1 MHKQKS
7 INLKKLFKKNNIL
20 FFGDDHDMNQGR
32 YWLSK
37 ELLNLDNI
45 DYLGIE
51 YIDTSKQELINNSE
65 YNKLGIYLKKVYKD
79 FPGFSPDSI
88 INLIKIAKTKNIK
101 VYGIEMPEASFD
113 NWYTKEAQDARVKY
127 ISKQIIKISKLG
139 KGIILLGADHV
150 EKNRKNVC
158 HNIKKRYEDILSII
172 FIGGRNWSQD
182 TEEYWIRKLEMDS
195 QRNKIQNDFFVI
207 RTKNHIFPTDYIL
220 HFPQIEKIGVSLTY
234 S

>member
-1 MHKQKS
+1 MYKQDI
-7 INLKKLFKKNNIL
+7 INLKKILEKNDII

-65 YNKLGIYLKKVYKD
+65 YNKLAIYLKKVYKD

-101 VYGIEMPEASFD
+101 VYGIEMPENSFD
-113 NWYTKEAQDARVKY
+113 NWYKRKAQDARVKY
-127 ISKQIIKISKLG
+127 ISKQIIKISKLE
-139 KGIILLGADHV
+139 KVIILLGADNI
-150 EKNRKNVC
+150 EKKQKNVF
-158 HNIKKRYEDILSII
+158 HNIKKKYKDILSII
-172 FIGGRNWSQD
+172 FIGGKNWSID

-195 QRNKIQNDFFVI
+195 QRKNIQNDFFVMRI
-207 RTKNHIFPTDYIL
+207 KNNIFPTDYIL
-220 HFPQIEKIGVSLTY
+220 HFPQIEKIEY
-234 S
+234 P